1 MPDQSY
7 GQCLAILNIHSSQGC
22 SRYFTLTKSHTRSQL
37 VSEKQP
43 RMALIKGLNSL
54 TNASI
59 DGLVNGTVDSILNK
73 TFSSLFNTT
82 YNKNGTE
89 GAVVETILN
98 LIKVGIRSQKILI
111 SCLSIIDMFTPTT
124 HLRVTSTGR

>member
-1 MPDQSY
+1 M
-7 GQCLAILNIHSSQGC
+7 
-22 SRYFTLTKSHTRSQL
+22 
-37 VSEKQP
+37 SEKQP

-89 GAVVETILN
+89 GAIVETILN
-98 LIKVGIRSQKILI
+98 LIKVGFWFINSGHV
-111 SCLSIIDMFTPTT
+111 SPHNS
-124 HLRVTSTGR
+124 S